1 MMAFRDVT
9 VQIASQNISVS
20 SATALSVANCLGAQT
35 AQATAEPAAGKA
47 EQGGTPGQEAAE
59 APAVGRGDASV
70 EDSCTE
76 SGAGGAVDEATAA
89 KAEEE
94 EEEEEEAA
102 DVGKGA
108 EAEAGDLEQL
118 SSSSTSTKS
127 AKSGSEVS
135 ASASKDAL
143 QAMILSLPRYHC
155 ENPASCK
162 SPTLSTDTLR
172 KRLYRIGL
180 NLFNIN
186 PDKGIQFLISR
197 GFIPDTPI
205 GVAHFLLQRKGL
217 SRQMIG
223 EFLGNS
229 KKQFNRDVLD
239 CVVDEMD
246 FSSMELDEALRKFQA
261 HIRVQGEAQKVERL
275 IEAFSQRYCMC
286 NPQVVQQFHNPDTI
300 FILAF
305 AIILLNTDMY
315 TNLPSP
321 LWLPARLPLR
331 VLAAVALL
339 CFR

>member
-9 VQIASQNISVS
+9 VQIANQNISVS
-20 SATALSVANCLGAQT
+20 SSTALSVANCLGAQT
-35 AQATAEPAAGKA
+35 AQATAEPTAGKA
-47 EQGGTPGQEAAE
+47 EQGETPGQEAPE
-59 APAVGRGDASV
+59 APAVGRGDASA

-76 SGAGGAVDEATAA
+76 AGASGAVDEATAA

-94 EEEEEEAA
+94 EEEEEAA
-102 DVGKGA
+102 EVGKGA

-118 SSSSTSTKS
+118 SSSSASTKS

-155 ENPASCK
+155 QNPASCK

-286 NPQVVQQFHNPDTI
+286 NPEVVQQFHNPDTI
-300 FILAF
+300 FILPSF
-305 AIILLNTDMY
+305 IH
-315 TNLPSP
+315 LPRPIP
-321 LWLPARLPLR
+321 LTSALMLRLCTHTPKLSLQ
-331 VLAAVALL
+331 VSAE
-339 CFR
+339 